1 MATLRVDTLDFH
13 FQPQI
18 DAWQYD
24 ESQHYRTVW
33 QAGHRAADVVATEM
47 GANPQLAWL
56 IEAKDYRVLHGPPK
70 DFTPSEMASDV
81 FRKVRD
87 TLDGLADAAA
97 NAIDPAEMLHASRAT
112 AAATRQIVF
121 HLEPYQG
128 PATKLFPRDPSA
140 GVLQKLKQLF
150 GAVMPPPMVLN
161 IATTRRANVPWTVS

>member
-13 FQPQI
+13 FQTKI
-18 DAWQYD
+18 DAWKYD
-24 ESQHYRTVW
+24 ASQHYQTVW
-33 QAGHRAADVVATEM
+33 QNGHRAVDVVATEM

-56 IEAKDYRVLHGPPK
+56 IEAKDYRNLHGQPK
-70 DFTPSEMASDV
+70 DFTPSEIASDV
-81 FRKVRD
+81 FRKVND

-97 NAIDPAEMLHASRAT
+97 NAVDPAEMLRASRAT
-112 AAATRQIVF
+112 TAATRQIVF

-140 GVLQKLKQLF
+140 NVLQKLKQSF
-150 GAVMPPPMVLN
+150 GAVTPPPMVLN